1 MSDYAVVMSIG
12 KEVFNPF
19 LEREPGFRRFI
30 GPCLLDVCRS
40 GAEAG
45 SKSFDFHIWCHSVLW
60 YGADELVRKKEETT
74 LRRMKIIHNSS
85 RLQENAPTT
94 EVCQGHGL
102 LHDSRM
108 LPHQSSHA

>member
-1 MSDYAVVMSIG
+1 MKEAPRNANVKVMSDYAVVMSIG

-45 SKSFDFHIWCHSVLW
+45 SKSFDFHIFWCHS
-60 YGADELVRKKEETT
+60 
-74 LRRMKIIHNSS
+74 RRVWCAVVWC
-85 RLQENAPTT
+85 R
-94 EVCQGHGL
+94 
-102 LHDSRM
+102 
-108 LPHQSSHA
+108 